1 MSLSLLLPL
10 QTGTRLAAT
19 IMGMQSPSTPQPARF
34 GVILVAAGSST
45 RFGDANY
52 KKPFVP
58 LADRAVWLHSVE
70 RFLARDD
77 VAQTVVVI
85 AGEDQ
90 EEFQRKFGANLA
102 FLDVDV
108 TIGGAT
114 RTDSV
119 RAGIAKLSEGVTH
132 VAVHDA
138 ARPCISDDE
147 IERVFA
153 EAVSTGAAILATP
166 ITATLKRV
174 AQGRIAETLPR
185 EDVWAAQTP
194 QVFARDILEKAY
206 ATGDSAAMGDSASTD
221 DSQLVQQLGEPVAI
235 VEGSPQNLKIT
246 TQNDLKMAAM
256 ILGGRPRP
264 KPDGAANPFAGDD
277 MWR

>member
-1 MSLSLLLPL
+1 MSNLPSP
-10 QTGTRLAAT
+10 
-19 IMGMQSPSTPQPARF
+19 QSAVQQSARF
-34 GVILVAAGSST
+34 GVILVAAGRST

-70 RFLARDD
+70 RFLARND
-77 VAQTVVVI
+77 VAQIVVVI
-85 AGEDQ
+85 AEEDQ

-102 FLDVDV
+102 FMDVDV
-108 TIGGAT
+108 TIGGET

-119 RAGIAKLSEGVTH
+119 RAGLAKLSDEVTH

-153 EAVSTGAAILATP
+153 EAISTGAAILATP
-166 ITATLKRV
+166 IAATLKRV
-174 AQGRIAETLPR
+174 AEGRIAETLPR
-185 EDVWAAQTP
+185 EGVWAAQSP
-194 QVFARDILEKAY
+194 QVFARDLFERAY
-206 ATGDSAAMGDSASTD
+206 AAGETSATD
-221 DSQLVQQLGEPVAI
+221 DAQLVQQLGEPVAI

-256 ILGGRPRP
+256 ILKARPRP

-277 MWR
+277 LWR